1 METVSTVEQRNGERI
16 EEETVTGIVKAITD
30 NFSPERIIIFGSY
43 VSNQLSTDSDLDL
56 VIIMDTELPYH
67 KRATPIRLLF
77 RPTPCAMDIFV
88 YTPEEVTKWNGAT
101 NHIITVAF
109 RNGRV
114 VYEKRPPVSTTMAEE
129 SK

>member
-1 METVSTVEQRNGERI
+1 METVSTVEQQNGKKI
-16 EEETVTGIVKAITD
+16 QEETITGIIKAITN

-43 VSNQLSTDSDLDL
+43 ASNQLFADSDLDL
-56 VIIMDTELPYH
+56 VIIMDTGLPYH

-88 YTPEEVTKWNGAT
+88 YTPEEVAKWNGAT
-101 NHIITVAF
+101 NHIITEAF
-109 RNGRV
+109 RNGRI
-114 VYEKRPPVSTTMAEE
+114 VYEKRPRVGTAMAEE